1 MENPVLVKGGTW
13 LFCKRKKYNKYMI
26 SAFNI
31 YKKEDI
37 TNSVQ
42 PPNMEATSSKLR
54 NWEIQNNAKLAE
66 QIKEMAKYQKIAKIA
81 ETKMQE
87 KAKYK
92 KSKKQPNTKNAK
104 YKRNAKLADT
114 NGRKSDLVRRPLC
127 KQLDPKVFC
136 EALGQVAHS
145 VVSCLYQ
152 RSDQIIKVAAFDL
165 IGKPKG
171 SMMTSPTPP

>member
-1 MENPVLVKGGTW
+1 
-13 LFCKRKKYNKYMI
+13 
-26 SAFNI
+26 
-31 YKKEDI
+31 
-37 TNSVQ
+37 
-42 PPNMEATSSKLR
+42 MEATLSKLR

-66 QIKEMAKYQKIAKIA
+66 QIKEMAKCKKIAKIA
-81 ETKMQE
+81 ET
-87 KAKYK
+87 
-92 KSKKQPNTKNAK
+92 K

-127 KQLDPKVFC
+127 QQLDPKVFC